1 MQIRSAFTIFG
12 IFVTVLCGVSCVL
25 AQEAPLFRLPG
36 LDGKEYALS
45 DFRGQPVILTFF
57 TTWCPYCAE
66 ELPLLE
72 KLYRE
77 YREKASLVVLGI
89 DLQESEGV
97 VRKFVERIG
106 ISFPVLLDAKGES
119 ASSYRVLGLPM
130 LFFID
135 PWGRIA
141 DVIIGG
147 SNETTIR
154 RKLDRIL
161 WFRGLLLPEVRNL
174 LTVLQ
179 GVTLLDFRKDAS
191 NPFPEIPGLQHKV
204 VSEGD
209 DLSFLDPQGTY
220 VVLATTGAEGKTLA
234 ASLAQKGFQRVYYLM
249 VDDTAK

>member
-1 MQIRSAFTIFG
+1 MQIRSAFAVFG
-12 IFVTVLCGVSCVL
+12 IFVVVLFGVSCAV
-25 AQEAPLFRLPG
+25 AQEAPSFRLPG

-72 KLYRE
+72 KLYKE
-77 YREKASLVVLGI
+77 YQEKASLVILGI
-89 DLQESEGV
+89 DPQESEGV

-106 ISFPVLLDAKGES
+106 ISFPVLLDAKGET
-119 ASSYRVLGLPM
+119 AASYRVLGFPM

-135 PWGRIA
+135 PWGRVA

-191 NPFPEIPGLQHKV
+191 HPFPEMSGLQYRV
-204 VSEGD
+204 VSGED
-209 DLSFLDPQGTY
+209 DLSSLDPQGTY
-220 VVLATTGAEGKTLA
+220 VVLATTSGEGKALA
-234 ASLAQKGFQRVYYLM
+234 ASLAQRGFQRVYYLM
-249 VDDTAK
+249 VDDAAK